1 MKKCK
6 IVLLAR
12 WTRIKH
18 KFYSKLT
25 SKYSVS
31 HVSDFYSSRQRK
43 KFEKKTKKVQRIR
56 SIRKV
61 RPETMTMERVK
72 QDKVVRENKQP
83 RELIRLVSTCDFMK
97 KQIF

>member
-1 MKKCK
+1 MSLIFIQVAKEKNLK
-6 IVLLAR
+6 
-12 WTRIKH
+12 
-18 KFYSKLT
+18 
-25 SKYSVS
+25 
-31 HVSDFYSSRQRK
+31 
-43 KFEKKTKKVQRIR
+43 KKTKKVQRIR